1 MKIIFEKNNENV
13 NLKNI
18 FILSIKSYIKVL
30 YQQGMSKTEIKQKI
44 SLESKNFN
52 HHHHDLI
59 LTNYKSFN

>member
-18 FILSIKSYIKVL
+18 FILSIKNYIKVL

-52 HHHHDLI
+52 HHHNLI

>member
-30 YQQGMSKTEIKQKI
+30 YQQGMSK
-44 SLESKNFN
+44 NRN
-52 HHHHDLI
+52 
-59 LTNYKSFN
+59 

>member
-1 MKIIFEKNNENV
+1 MKVVFEKDEENV

-44 SLESKNFN
+44 YLESKDFN
-52 HHHHDLI
+52 HHHDLI
-59 LTNYKSFN
+59 LANYKSFN